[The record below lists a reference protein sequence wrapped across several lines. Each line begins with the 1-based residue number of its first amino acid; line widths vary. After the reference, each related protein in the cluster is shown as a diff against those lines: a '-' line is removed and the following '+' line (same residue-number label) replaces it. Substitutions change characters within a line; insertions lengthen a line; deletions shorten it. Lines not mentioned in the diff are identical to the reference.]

1 MMSEP
6 STDEHLNSSKSRRGL
21 WISLGLV
28 GITVVALLGALLWR
42 GGASLGF
49 LVAFVVLLPVTLAS
63 VLVQWWPIGRKL
75 RESNRKTW
83 WRHATIAMGVSLTV
97 CAALTLVLGVAWSG
111 SRVGNMLLV
120 SGIALLPPAAL
131 SGVLATLGSRAN
143 ELKSLLERNEHT
155 ELSVTAH
162 WTVFVLPVL
171 VLSAALI
178 LALGPF
184 GTPGLALAAA
194 LYLIGLPGTAGQAL
208 ACYLHSRALLTNR
221 HLYLSYGLLWQK
233 IASLPRDQI
242 KAVGIKRNAWTRLL
256 GQGKLSVVKSDGES
270 IVVAGLKKP
279 GKLARQFE
287 S

>member
-1 MMSEP
+1 MLKP
-6 STDEHLNSSKSRRGL
+6 SSDKDRSQTRLQRGL
-21 WISLGLV
+21 WISLSLV

-42 GGASLGF
+42 GGASLAF

-63 VLVQWWPIGRKL
+63 AMVQWWPIGREA
-75 RESNRKTW
+75 REASRKTW
-83 WRHATIAMGVSLTV
+83 WRHATISLGASLTV
-97 CAALTLVLGVAWSG
+97 CAALTLVMGVAWSG

-131 SGVLATLGSRAN
+131 VGLLAAVGFRAR
-143 ELKSLLERNEHT
+143 ELEHLPNKDERT
-155 ELSVTAH
+155 EIAVSAH
-162 WTVFVLPVL
+162 WTVFVLPLL
-171 VLSAALI
+171 VIGAALI

-208 ACYLHSRALLTNR
+208 GHYIHSGALLTNR

-233 IASLPRDQI
+233 TASLPRDQI
-242 KAVGIKRNAWTRLL
+242 KAVGIKQNVWSKLL
-256 GQGKLSVVKSDGES
+256 GQGKLSVVKAEGKS

-279 GKLARQFE
+279 GRLARQV
-287 S
+287 SG